1 MHSPQSFHLW
11 RSLNS
16 SVLIR
21 YILLFACGWIT
32 VFLVNYFYGTIA
44 FFTVAG
50 IFAALL
56 NYPVLW
62 LRRYIPRGWAITVVF
77 LGAVAIC
84 ITLVA
89 LLGLQFLNQGQ
100 SLVDRLVDGLRQQE
114 AMPFEEFLNQL
125 EIRRAIETLQSG
137 LTTGLGL
144 VRGIFASVFTFIFGA
159 VISLYMLIDGE
170 KLWQAA
176 LRLIPAKSRDRFAS
190 TFQQSFMGFIRG
202 QMLLMLFLSSTTLV
216 AFPLLGVKYP
226 LFLAILVG
234 VIDAIPGIGAT
245 LGITVAVLL
254 IFLAQGWGIAL
265 SALVVCVVLVQIQDN
280 YVRPKV
286 MKDALELNPVMLFLA
301 LFIGQRVAGLL
312 GIFLS
317 IPIAGMIAAWIRI
330 TQQEAEL
337 SETSTETSQGISGE
351 NLTQSSEP

>member
-1 MHSPQSFHLW
+1 MPSQTSHLW
-11 RSLNS
+11 QSLNA

-21 YILLFACGWIT
+21 YILLFICGWIT

-56 NYPVLW
+56 NYPVVW
-62 LRRYIPRGWAITVVF
+62 LKRYIPRGWAITLVF
-77 LGAVAIC
+77 LGAIAIC
-84 ITLVA
+84 IALVT

-100 SLVDRLVDGLRQQE
+100 SLAERLVDVVRQQE
-114 AMPFEEFLNQL
+114 ALPFEELLNQL
-125 EIRRAIETLQSG
+125 EIRRAVETLQSG
-137 LTTGLGL
+137 LIAGLGL
-144 VRGIFASVFTFIFGA
+144 ARSVFASIFTFIFGA

-170 KLWQAA
+170 KLWQAS
-176 LRLIPAKSRDRFAS
+176 LRLIPVKSRDRFAS
-190 TFQQSFMGFIRG
+190 SFQQSFLGFIRG

-234 VIDAIPGIGAT
+234 LIDAIPGIGAT

-254 IFLAQGWGIAL
+254 IFLAQGVGTAL
-265 SALVVCVVLVQIQDN
+265 AALAVCIVLVQIQDN

-317 IPIAGMIAAWIRI
+317 IPIAGMIAAWMRAS
-330 TQQEAEL
+330 QQEANPPEE
-337 SETSTETSQGISGE
+337 SPQISHETPPQT
-351 NLTQSSEP
+351 P